1 MVNNNYWNIFA
12 DKYGSTNPIYAL
24 SRKYMDNVIYMADG
38 DEKTLSCST
47 LSNSTVGTDWY
58 PIIAV
63 SPKRNM
69 EIGEGMSVCFRLKR
83 DMAFG
88 DLNGY
93 NGMVSFCWTNS
104 DATFM
109 DVNNTAIPN
118 SLHYSLYD
126 SRTIIDRN
134 LASNLRGGG
143 YGTIIGSNNSV
154 YGISVTLMPDEGDSP
169 NSSTAPNNSIHKDT
183 TRVSCYKVSYKKKAN
198 SNMINFKGYL
208 PKSIDLAADPVVF
221 INESFGK
228 YHIYINGIKIC
239 DIPFENENGE
249 SEDISSLI
257 DECRFAMCVMGA
269 WDSRV
274 NFEVRNITSV
284 HKSIS

>member
-1 MVNNNYWNIFA
+1 MSDFSYERLEQSIKNLKLDISIEELATLVNERSMSIE
-12 DKYGSTNPIYAL
+12 SL
-24 SRKYMDNVIYMADG
+24 SDIDYLLSYLS
-38 DEKTLSCST
+38 EKKTQT
-47 LSNSTVGTDWY
+47 
-58 PIIAV
+58 A
-63 SPKRNM
+63 
-69 EIGEGMSVCFRLKR
+69 MSVCFRLKR

-198 SNMINFKGYL
+198 SNTINFKGYL